1 MEVNF
6 NNLKEL
12 KQRITPALN
21 TKVKELKQSN
31 ISYVTNEDIWE
42 YLKTNIWPNKTDL
55 TLYDIVNDILKL
67 QPDIIEEYIT
77 KRRKQNDK
85 N

>member
-21 TKVKELKQSN
+21 TKVKELKQNN
-31 ISYVTNEDIWE
+31 ILYVTNEDIWE

-67 QPDIIEEYIT
+67 QPDIIEEFIT

>member
-31 ISYVTNEDIWE
+31 ILYVTNEDIWE

-67 QPDIIEEYIT
+67 QPDIIEEFIT